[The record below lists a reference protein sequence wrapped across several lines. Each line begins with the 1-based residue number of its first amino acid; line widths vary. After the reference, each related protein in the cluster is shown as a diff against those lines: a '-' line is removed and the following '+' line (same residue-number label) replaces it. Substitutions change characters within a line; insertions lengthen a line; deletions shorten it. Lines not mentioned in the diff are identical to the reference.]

1 MGLNDTIMTKT
12 LLLVIDLLV
21 ILQILLFQIQQ
32 LTMSLLPKNLKAPL
46 LLNYKTKKHH
56 LAFEKNLFVSVFPGK
71 LML

>member
-32 LTMSLLPKNLKAPL
+32 LT
-46 LLNYKTKKHH
+46 
-56 LAFEKNLFVSVFPGK
+56 VSHVN
-71 LML
+71 